1 MAQMPLTTPQSTQAL
16 EKLSGIV
23 KRVTFHSPESGWS
36 VLKVT
41 PFQRGSEEV
50 AVTVHQSKVFAGA
63 TIDFFGEWVNHPKF
77 GRQFKALRVEE
88 RKPATANALEKYLGS
103 GLIKGVGPVTA
114 KRIVKHFGKDTLDI
128 FEHDIDRLTEVP
140 GIATL
145 KLASIQKAW
154 TEHQEIRNVMM
165 FLQSHGI
172 STLFAVKIYKTYGQ
186 EAVAIVSENPYRLSD
201 DIYGIGFLSADKVA
215 LSLGLAPDSSVR
227 VKAAIGHVLHNA
239 REEGHCYLSKEQILE
254 QVQELLSLNIPERIA
269 DELLAME
276 KADELKIRYLLD
288 AEEKAQTCYYAHSLY
303 YDEDYI
309 AGKARKMAK
318 EKLKLNIDK
327 LQQWIRHFCKQKAIQ
342 LSDEQE
348 AGILQLVSR
357 KLGILTGGPGC
368 GKTTTTRVLVALLQ
382 AMGKDVLL
390 AAPTGRAAQRMS
402 EVIGLEAKTIHRLL
416 EWAPAI
422 GGFKRKEDSPLS
434 CNFLIIDESSMLDV
448 HLAAALLRAVPARAQ
463 LLLIGD
469 ADQLPSVGAG
479 NVFKDLIA
487 SGVVPCAR
495 LTKVFRQARESRIIQ
510 YAHQING
517 GTIPQIESPFNRPK
531 LWAEKEDCLFVDS
544 EEATQEQLRFIARV
558 KRTAALESSL
568 PIQEEELMQAAEPTE
583 LYMQSSE
590 LSIPDKFS
598 HVNLD
603 RLLEAQ
609 THTQELQEVLRRVH
623 PWSSLHWGYSA
634 VDMVEKLYKD
644 IIPKYYGRETEIQIL
659 SPMSKGSLGTQN
671 LNETIQQAINPG
683 RAGKAQLLFGGRVF
697 REGDRVIQRRNN
709 YDLNVFNGDI
719 GRIVGIDTEELA
731 CTVSYS
737 GGEENKEVIYE
748 KEHLPELELAYAIT
762 IHKSQG
768 SEFET
773 IIIPLVSQH
782 FSMLFRNLIYT
793 GLTRARKLAIF
804 VGSRGALRMAVQK
817 QNTALRQTALQTL
830 LKHELGTEQ
839 NNPTI

>member
-1 MAQMPLTTPQSTQAL
+1 MLKSPLTDDRNASAL

-36 VLKVT
+36 VLKVS
-41 PFQRGSEEV
+41 PFSREQEEI

-63 TIDFFGEWVNHPKF
+63 TIDFYGEWVNHPKF

-114 KRIVKHFGKDTLDI
+114 KRIVKYFGKDTLDV
-128 FEHDIDRLTEVP
+128 FEHEIERLVEVP
-140 GIATL
+140 GIAAL
-145 KLASIQKAW
+145 KLKSISQAW
-154 TEHQEIRNVMM
+154 KEHQEIRNVMM

-186 EAVAIVSENPYRLSD
+186 EAVAVVSENPYRLSQ
-201 DIYGIGFLSADKVA
+201 DIYGIGFFSADRVA
-215 LSLGLAPDSSVR
+215 LSLGLAPDSSAR
-227 VKAAIGHVLHNA
+227 VKAAISHVLQSA
-239 REEGHCYLSKEQILE
+239 REEGHCYLTKEQILE
-254 QVQELLSLNIPERIA
+254 QVEELISLYKPKRIES
-269 DELLAME
+269 ELKDME
-276 KADELKIRYLLD
+276 KADELKTRFLIN
-288 AEEKAQTCYYAHSLY
+288 EEEQVVSCYYAHSIF
-303 YDEDYI
+303 YDENYI
-309 AGKARKMAK
+309 AAKAKQLAK
-318 EKLKLNIDK
+318 GKLKPDVQRM
-327 LQQWIRHFCKQKAIQ
+327 QQWISGYCQQKGIQ

-348 AGILQLVSR
+348 ASVLQLVTHR
-357 KLGILTGGPGC
+357 MGILTGGPGC

-416 EWAPAI
+416 EWEPAA
-422 GGFKRKEDSPLS
+422 GGFKKKEDNPLS

-448 HLAAALLRAVPARAQ
+448 HLAAALLRAVPNQAQ

-479 NVFKDLIA
+479 NIFKDLIA

-495 LTKVFRQARESRIIQ
+495 LTKVFRQAQESKIIT

-517 GTIPQIESPFNRPK
+517 GAVPKIDSPFHNPK
-531 LWAEKEDCLFVDS
+531 LWAEKSDCLFIDS
-544 EEATQEQLRFIARV
+544 EEATQEQLRFISRV
-558 KRTAALESSL
+558 KRSYIRER
-568 PIQEEELMQAAEPTE
+568 EEELQQAAEPDE
-583 LYMQSSE
+583 VYMKSSE
-590 LSIPDKFS
+590 LSIPAKFE
-598 HVNLD
+598 HVD
-603 RLLEAQ
+603 LEKLVHAD
-609 THTQELQEVLRRVH
+609 THTEELQEVLKRVH

-644 IIPKYYGRETEIQIL
+644 IVPKYYGKGAEVQIL
-659 SPMSKGSLGTQN
+659 SPMSKGSLGTHN
-671 LNETIQQAINPG
+671 LNEVIQKAVNP
-683 RAGKAQLLFGGRVF
+683 AGGGKVQLTLGGRTF

-719 GRIVGIDTEELA
+719 GRIISIDSESMSCLVA
-731 CTVSYS
+731 YAS
-737 GGEENKEVIYE
+737 GQEVREVAYE

-768 SEFET
+768 SEFEVV
-773 IIIPLVSQH
+773 IIPLVNQH
-782 FSMLFRNLIYT
+782 FNMLFRNLIYT
-793 GLTRARKLAIF
+793 GLTRARRLAVF
-804 VGSRGALRMAVQK
+804 VGSRNALKTSVNK
-817 QNTALRQTALQTL
+817 QNTALRQTALQWL
-830 LKHELGTEQ
+830 MQHDVAAD
-839 NNPTI
+839 